1 MTEDVIEIY
10 LNSKTA
16 DKLNNSTSSCT
27 FHLPNIEVGKDEKAY
42 INVKQAVLP
51 FSWYNVNETNNK
63 LNLLIGGVNT
73 YSISIPF
80 GNYNINQLISYLSSQ
95 FLTFPAND
103 KNLTLVYSTQTNK
116 LTFTHT
122 SHTLRLLA
130 TSTCFELLG
139 FNDNTQYDATNTS
152 GTIYVL
158 NSVNGI
164 NLFVVRQIYIASDN
178 FILNNI
184 NASNPN
190 DTNILASVCVTG
202 NPNSV
207 IQYENTTTRHLIHH
221 LNNITN
227 LQIKLLDQDG
237 DLLNL
242 NGVNWSITLE
252 LIIVKTTGI

>member
-1 MTEDVIEIY
+1 MTSDVIEIY
-10 LNSKTA
+10 LNSRTA
-16 DKLNNSTSSCT
+16 NKQNGSTSSCI
-27 FHLPNIEVGKDEKAY
+27 FNLPNIEVRQDEKAY
-42 INVKQAVLP
+42 INVKQAVIP

-63 LNLLIGGVNT
+63 LNMLIGGVNM
-73 YSISIPF
+73 YSLSIPF

-95 FLTFPAND
+95 ISLFPGND
-103 KNLTLVYSTQTNK
+103 KALTIAYSIQTNK
-116 LTFTHT
+116 LTFTQIH
-122 SHTLRLLA
+122 HTLRLLA

-139 FNDNTQYDATNTS
+139 FNEGTQYDATNTS

-164 NLFVVRQIYIASDN
+164 NLFVVRQVYIASDN
-178 FILNNI
+178 FILNNV

-190 DTNILASVCVTG
+190 DSNILASVCVTG

-252 LIIVKTTGI
+252 LIIVKNNI

>member
-1 MTEDVIEIY
+1 MSDVIEIY

-16 DKLNNSTSSCT
+16 NKQNDSTSSCT
-27 FHLPNIEVGKDEKAY
+27 FNLPNIEVRQDEKAY
-42 INVKQAVLP
+42 VNVKQAVIP

-63 LNLLIGGVNT
+63 LDMLIGGVNT

-95 FLTFPAND
+95 ILLFPSND
-103 KNLTLVYSTQTNK
+103 KALTIAYSIQTNK
-116 LTFTHT
+116 LTFTHIH
-122 SHTLRLLA
+122 HTLRLLA

-139 FNDNTQYDATNTS
+139 FNEGTQYDATNTS
-152 GTIYVL
+152 GNIYVL

-164 NLFVVRQIYIASDN
+164 NLFVVRQVYIASDN
-178 FILNNI
+178 FILNNV

-190 DTNILASVCVTG
+190 DSNILASVCVTG

-252 LIIVKTTGI
+252 LIIVKNNI

>member
-1 MTEDVIEIY
+1 MSDVIEIY

-16 DKLNNSTSSCT
+16 NKQNNSTSSCT
-27 FHLPNIEVGKDEKAY
+27 FNLPNIEVRQDEKAY
-42 INVKQAVLP
+42 VNVKQAVIP

-63 LNLLIGGVNT
+63 LDMLIGGVHT

-95 FLTFPAND
+95 ILLFPGND
-103 KNLTLVYSTQTNK
+103 KSLTIAYSIQTNK

-122 SHTLRLLA
+122 HHSLRLLA

-139 FNDNTQYDATNTS
+139 FNEGTQYDATNTS
-152 GTIYVL
+152 GHIYVL

-164 NLFVVRQIYIASDN
+164 NLFVVRQVYIASDN
-178 FILNNI
+178 FILNNV

-190 DTNILASVCVTG
+190 DSNILASVCVTG

-227 LQIKLLDQDG
+227 LQIKLLDQDS

-242 NGVNWSITLE
+242 NGVNWSVTLE
-252 LIIVKTTGI
+252 LIIVKNNI

>member
-1 MTEDVIEIY
+1 MSDVIEIY

-16 DKLNNSTSSCT
+16 NKQNNSTSSCT
-27 FHLPNIEVGKDEKAY
+27 FNLPNIEVRQDEKAY
-42 INVKQAVLP
+42 VNVKQAVIP
-51 FSWYNVNETNNK
+51 FSWYNVNETNNI
-63 LNLLIGGVNT
+63 LNMLIGIHS

-95 FLTFPAND
+95 FLNFPGND
-103 KNLTLVYSTQTNK
+103 KGLTIAYSIQTNK
-116 LTFTHT
+116 LTFTHIH
-122 SHTLRLLA
+122 HTLQLLA

-139 FNDNTQYDATNTS
+139 FNENTQYNATNTS

-158 NSVNGI
+158 TSVNGI
-164 NLFVVRQIYIASDN
+164 NLFVVRQVYIASDN
-178 FILNNI
+178 FILNNV

-190 DTNILASVCVTG
+190 DSNILASVSVTG

-227 LQIKLLDQDG
+227 LQIKLLDQDS

-242 NGVNWSITLE
+242 NGVNWSVTLE
-252 LIIVKTTGI
+252 LIIVKNNI

>member
-1 MTEDVIEIY
+1 MTTDVIEIY

-16 DKLNNSTSSCT
+16 NKQNDSTSSCT
-27 FHLPNIEVGKDEKAY
+27 FNLPNIEVRQDEKAY
-42 INVKQAVLP
+42 VNVKQAVIP
-51 FSWYNVNETNNK
+51 FSWYNINETNNK
-63 LNLLIGGVNT
+63 LNMLISVRT

-80 GNYNINQLISYLSSQ
+80 GNYNINQLISYLSLQ
-95 FLTFPAND
+95 ILLFPSND
-103 KNLTLVYSTQTNK
+103 KNLTIAYSIQTNK

-122 SHTLRLLA
+122 SHSLQLLPS
-130 TSTCFELLG
+130 STCFELLG
-139 FNDNTQYDATNTS
+139 FNDNTQYEATNTS

-164 NLFVVRQIYIASDN
+164 NLFVVRQVYIASDN
-178 FILNNI
+178 FILNNV

-190 DTNILASVCVTG
+190 DSNILASVCVTG

-207 IQYENTTTRHLIHH
+207 IEYENTTTRHLIHH

-252 LIIVKTTGI
+252 LIIVKK